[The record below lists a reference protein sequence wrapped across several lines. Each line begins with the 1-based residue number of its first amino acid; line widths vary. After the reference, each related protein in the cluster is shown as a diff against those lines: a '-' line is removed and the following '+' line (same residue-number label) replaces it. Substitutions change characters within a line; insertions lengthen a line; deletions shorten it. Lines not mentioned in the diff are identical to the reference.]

1 MKIFILVN
9 HSWPHTG
16 GCEKVVQ
23 QIAESLY
30 NQFNCECHILSKSY
44 SGSPMHHNNVLYKS
58 LSPSPQK
65 FLREILQEKPD
76 HILVYSDMFVHWPYL
91 LNNVSSI
98 KCGKTIAL
106 VGMNAMR
113 QDGRLLQKLIK
124 SKDDINVVVHSKKYI
139 DYLMCKH
146 YKIPVSVIPN
156 GVDLPEFQNCNID
169 FRDKYNID
177 KNKKIIL
184 CVSNFFPGKGQQY
197 LPAIIKKVQKRVKD
211 SILISICSDVDFPL
225 AYNLQNNFLIEAK
238 KENIGFRLLK
248 NLDRETVVS
257 AFLAAD
263 VFAFPSQKEVAPL
276 VLIESMA
283 AHTPW
288 VSLPV
293 GNSTELAGGIIVP
306 NKNLDMDNN
315 FVYNDE
321 ISDIF
326 SKALIKVLE
335 NKGYRDKLTSEG
347 KIQVQSDFCFDM
359 IVNKYYDLIKKDKY
373 NE

>member
-9 HSWPHTG
+9 HSWKHIG

-30 NQFNCECHILSKSY
+30 RQFNCECCILSKSF
-44 SGSPMHHNNVLYKS
+44 SGSPTKYNNVLYKS

-65 FLREILQEKPD
+65 FLQEMMREKPD

-91 LNNVSSI
+91 LNNI
-98 KCGKTIAL
+98 NNLKCGKTIAL

-124 SKDDINVVVHSKKYI
+124 NKNDVNVVVHSQKYI

-156 GVDLPEFQNCNID
+156 GVDLPEFQNCNVD
-169 FRDKYNID
+169 FRNKYNID

-184 CVSNFFPGKGQQY
+184 CVSNFFPGKGQEF
-197 LPAIIKKVQKRVKD
+197 LPRIIKKVQSRIKD
-211 SILISICSDVDFPL
+211 SIAIFIGANTNFPFSKIL
-225 AYNLQNNFLIEAK
+225 KDKFVANAK
-238 KENIGFRLLK
+238 NENINFKLLM
-248 NLDRETVVS
+248 DIEREDVIS

-283 AHTPW
+283 SQTPW

-293 GNSTELAGGIIVP
+293 GNSEELSGGIIVP
-306 NKNLDMDNN
+306 NKNFDMDSN
-315 FVYNDE
+315 FVYNDD
-321 ISDIF
+321 ISNNF
-326 SKALIKVLE
+326 SKALVEVLE
-335 NKGYRDKLTSEG
+335 NKEYSDKLILEG
-347 KIQVQSDFCFDM
+347 KKQVQSDFCFDM
-359 IVNKYYDLIKKDKY
+359 IANRYYDLIKKG
-373 NE
+373 